1 MTPPDSDR
9 LMAVLDATWRPAAR
23 ADIPG
28 WAIRLDAGGGRR
40 VSAASAL
47 NPGTVP
53 DITAAEAAMQAQA
66 QTPLFRLRDNEA
78 ALHAALAARG
88 YRVADPTVI
97 LAARPGALTAPQ
109 DRRGAICDMPLAV
122 QAEIWAAGGIGAA
135 RLAVM
140 ARAARPRAWLLS
152 RTAEAPAA
160 TAFVAMAHG
169 IAMLHAVEVAA
180 RHRGAGHGR
189 RLLLL
194 AGAWAAA
201 AGADWLAL
209 AVTRANAPAL
219 ALYQGEGMRDAA
231 GYSYRVPGG
240 P

>member
-122 QAEIWAAGGIGAA
+122 QAEIWARRRHRHGARRAPA
-135 RLAVM
+135 RLAAVAHGRG
-140 ARAARPRAWLLS
+140 ARRDGVR
-152 RTAEAPAA
+152 
-160 TAFVAMAHG
+160 AMAHG
-169 IAMLHAVEVAA
+169 AMLHAVEVAA

-189 RLLLL
+189 RLLRL
-194 AGAWAAA
+194 AGALGGRSGRGL
-201 AGADWLAL
+201 AGAGCHARQ
-209 AVTRANAPAL
+209 RAAL
-219 ALYQGEGMRDAA
+219 ALYQGEGMRGAA
-231 GYSYRVPGG
+231 GYSYRGRPIA
-240 P
+240 